1 MKYLVIHREQVTLDL
16 QKEIFDNYKEA
27 CKRQFEL
34 RHAYHDAV
42 VLSEQD
48 LLDLKL
54 HINVPTKRTV

>member
-27 CKRQFEL
+27 RKRQFEL